1 MCLTSSMPNPAFCNL
16 AGGILRVL
24 VAKSEDLVLTGVGA
38 SFTITDTGVTRSQI
52 TAIAAGLDWYEIK
65 FDKKRDASAA
75 AENTLG
81 GRPAYTHTVSVL
93 TSTADFDTQRSLTE
107 LQNCCGYVVLV
118 KYADGNWAMYG
129 LNYSASDASYD
140 PADMQVKYD
149 FTTGANR
156 ADAAAGGTVAFSS
169 ENVNF
174 SWLPVSPAAAATAIA
189 AIVAHTP

>member
-1 MCLTSSMPNPAFCNL
+1 MCLPSSMPAPASCNL
-16 AGGILRVL
+16 AGGILRLL
-24 VAKSEDLVLTGVGA
+24 VAKANDVLTVA
-38 SFTITDTGVTRSQI
+38 SAITITNTGVTRSQV
-52 TAIAAGLDWYEIK
+52 TAFAAGLDWYEIK
-65 FDKKRDASAA
+65 FDKKRDATAG
-75 AENTLG
+75 AENTLAG
-81 GRPAYTHTVSVL
+81 KAAFTHSVTVL
-93 TSTADFDTQRSLTE
+93 TSTDDFDTQRSLTE
-107 LQNCCGYVVLV
+107 LQDCCGYVALV
-118 KYADGNWAMYG
+118 KHASGNWALYG
-129 LNYSASDASYD
+129 LNYSKTDASYD